1 MYTIHKNVQIIL
13 AMLKA
18 YGVQN
23 LVVSAGSRPIPL
35 VFSAEEDNFFKC
47 YSIVD
52 ERSAGF
58 FALGLI
64 ERLQKPVAIVC
75 TSGTA
80 TCNYVS
86 AVAEAFYQH
95 LPLIILTSDRNHY
108 YLNQQEDQC
117 VPQKNLY
124 SDIVRKVSDLPI
136 VRDGMDFWY
145 CNRLVNEALLELD
158 HREKG
163 PVHINFQIDDSY
175 PVEKALYK
183 FEVPALPSVT
193 KIDRVMPTDSN
204 EKWNALADELKGKR
218 ILILWGQHLP
228 LSEYASALA
237 QTFCEQFGALATS
250 DVIGNLHIE
259 NFVRSNWYGMVD
271 RTKFE
276 SVMPDIIITM
286 NANRLLNIKAR
297 FNNAP
302 QTLTHWHVSPNGEVS
317 DPLKRQTKIIEC
329 TPEYFFKRLVETGIH
344 NTKNYYKEWKEV
356 ENEIFDENSLTH
368 GFDYSAVSAIQ
379 ALISNMQDGALF
391 HISNSN
397 NIRIANNFSIP
408 KTVDV
413 YCNRGTC
420 GIDGSTSSYIAQ
432 SYISGVPSYMIVGDL
447 SFFYDMNSIWNRY
460 IGKARIML
468 INNSCGALF
477 HSAYYEP
484 FKGVRDVDVN
494 VAAAH
499 HATAKGWAESQGFNY
514 LAVRSQTE
522 LEQTIKIFTD
532 PNTQT
537 PLFMEVFTDA
547 ETDVA
552 QIKELGKCS
561 LKGMSMVK
569 NKLKEALP
577 ASVVSVLKKL
587 KK

>member
-13 AMLKA
+13 ALLKK

-23 LVVSAGSRPIPL
+23 LVVSAGTRPIPL
-35 VFSAEEDNFFKC
+35 VFSAEEDDFFKC
-47 YSIVD
+47 FSIVD

-64 ERLQKPVAIVC
+64 ERLQRPVAIVC

-80 TCNYVS
+80 ACNYVS
-86 AVAEAFYQH
+86 AVAEAYYQH
-95 LPLIILTSDRNHY
+95 LPLIVLTSDRNHY

-117 VPQKNLY
+117 VPQKKLY
-124 SDIVRKVSDLPI
+124 SNIVRRCVDLPI
-136 VRDGMDFWY
+136 VRDEMDFWY

-183 FEVPALPSVT
+183 FEVPSLPSVT
-193 KIDRVMPTDSN
+193 KISRIMPTDDN
-204 EKWNALADELKGKR
+204 EVWNRLANELYGKKV
-218 ILILWGQHLP
+218 LLLWGQHLP
-228 LSEYASALA
+228 LPDERTQLVQS
-237 QTFCEQFGALATS
+237 FCEQFGALATG
-250 DVIGNLHIE
+250 DVIGNLHIK
-259 NFVRSNWYGMVD
+259 NFARSSWFATLED
-271 RTKFE
+271 TKFA
-276 SVMPDIIITM
+276 SIMPDVVITM
-286 NANRLLNIKAR
+286 NANRLLNLKAR
-297 FNNAP
+297 FKNAP
-302 QTLTHWHVSPNGEVS
+302 QTLAHWHVSPDGEVS

-329 TPEYFFKRLVETGIH
+329 SPEYFFKRLIKTGVRNHID
-344 NTKNYYKEWKEV
+344 YYKEWTEV
-356 ENEIFDENSLTH
+356 ENATFDERSLTH
-368 GFDYSAVSAIQ
+368 HFEYSAVSAVQ
-379 ALISNMQDGALF
+379 ALISNMQNDALF

-397 NIRIANNFSIP
+397 NIRIANNFKLPDS
-408 KTVDV
+408 VAV

-460 IGKARIML
+460 IKNARIML

-499 HATAKGWAESQGFNY
+499 HATAKGWAESQGFQY
-514 LAVRSQTE
+514 LSVRSQTE
-522 LEQTIKIFTD
+522 LEQAITTFT
-532 PNTQT
+532 NLKLQA

-552 QIKELGKCS
+552 QMKELGRCS
-561 LKGMSMVK
+561 LKGASMVK
-569 NKLKEALP
+569 NRIKEVLP
-577 ASVVSVLKKL
+577 STVFNVLKKI

>member
-1 MYTIHKNVQIIL
+1 MRSRG
-13 AMLKA
+13 MLNK
-18 YGVQN
+18 
-23 LVVSAGSRPIPL
+23 RP
-35 VFSAEEDNFFKC
+35 N
-47 YSIVD
+47 
-52 ERSAGF
+52 
-58 FALGLI
+58 
-64 ERLQKPVAIVC
+64 
-75 TSGTA
+75 TTA
-80 TCNYVS
+80 
-86 AVAEAFYQH
+86 
-95 LPLIILTSDRNHY
+95 
-108 YLNQQEDQC
+108 
-117 VPQKNLY
+117 
-124 SDIVRKVSDLPI
+124 
-136 VRDGMDFWY
+136 
-145 CNRLVNEALLELD
+145 
-158 HREKG
+158 
-163 PVHINFQIDDSY
+163 
-175 PVEKALYK
+175 
-183 FEVPALPSVT
+183 
-193 KIDRVMPTDSN
+193 
-204 EKWNALADELKGKR
+204 KGKR

>member
-1 MYTIHKNVQIIL
+1 M
-13 AMLKA
+13 
-18 YGVQN
+18 
-23 LVVSAGSRPIPL
+23 
-35 VFSAEEDNFFKC
+35 
-47 YSIVD
+47 
-52 ERSAGF
+52 
-58 FALGLI
+58 
-64 ERLQKPVAIVC
+64 
-75 TSGTA
+75 
-80 TCNYVS
+80 
-86 AVAEAFYQH
+86 
-95 LPLIILTSDRNHY
+95 
-108 YLNQQEDQC
+108 
-117 VPQKNLY
+117 
-124 SDIVRKVSDLPI
+124 
-136 VRDGMDFWY
+136 
-145 CNRLVNEALLELD
+145 
-158 HREKG
+158 
-163 PVHINFQIDDSY
+163 
-175 PVEKALYK
+175 
-183 FEVPALPSVT
+183 
-193 KIDRVMPTDSN
+193 
-204 EKWNALADELKGKR
+204 
-218 ILILWGQHLP
+218 WGQHLP

-577 ASVVSVLKKL
+577 ASVVSVLKNSKIVYEHFGFGGTGAMGAPLSKL
-587 KK
+587 LVASGNNVYVTSRSAHKSCERLHYLQGNAKDEIFLKACLSRMHYDAIVDFMSYSTNQFDRRARLLLQSTKQYIFISSARIFAESKVPLTENSPRLLETVQDLEYKKRMNMLWLKRAKKISFIRVVFKLYNSQTIRDI

>member
-1 MYTIHKNVQIIL
+1 MYTVHKNVQVIL
-13 AMLKA
+13 ALLKA

-23 LVVSAGSRPIPL
+23 IVVSAGTRLIPL

-95 LPLIILTSDRNHY
+95 LPLIVLTSDRNHY

-124 SDIVRKVSDLPI
+124 NDIVRKSVDIPI
-136 VRDGMDFWY
+136 VRDDMDFWY

-175 PVEKALYK
+175 PIEKALYK
-183 FEVPALPSVT
+183 FEVPTLPPVI
-193 KIDRVMPTDSN
+193 KIDRIMSTDSN
-204 EKWNALADELKGKR
+204 EKWNALANELKGKR
-218 ILILWGQHLP
+218 VLILWGQHLP
-228 LSEYASALA
+228 LSKNESTVI

-250 DVIGNLHIE
+250 DVIGNLHIK
-259 NFVRSNWYGMVD
+259 NFARSNWFGMLD
-271 RTKFE
+271 NSNFE
-276 SVMPDIIITM
+276 SIMPDVIITM
-286 NANRLLNIKAR
+286 NANRLLNIKGR
-297 FNNAP
+297 FKNAP
-302 QTLTHWHVSPNGEVS
+302 QTLVHWHVSPNGEVS
-317 DPLKRQTKIIEC
+317 DPLKRQSKIIEC
-329 TPEYFFKRLVETGIH
+329 TPLYFFKRLMETGIH
-344 NTKNYYKEWKEV
+344 NNKDYYKEWKDV
-356 ENEIFDENSLTH
+356 ENATFEEHSLIH
-368 GFDYSAVSAIQ
+368 HFEYSAVSAIQ
-379 ALISNMQDGALF
+379 ALISNMQDNALF

-397 NIRIANNFSIP
+397 NIRIANNFDIP
-408 KTVDV
+408 KTVDI

-432 SYISGVPSYMIVGDL
+432 SYASNVPSYMIVGDL

-477 HSAYYEP
+477 HSAYYDP

-499 HATAKGWAESQGFNY
+499 HATAKGWTESQGFQY
-514 LAVRSQTE
+514 LSVRSQTE
-522 LEQTIKIFTD
+522 LEQAIKIFTD
-532 PNTQT
+532 PNAKT
-537 PLFMEVFTDA
+537 PLFMEVFTDT
-547 ETDVA
+547 ETDIA
-552 QIKELGKCS
+552 QIKELSKCS
-561 LKGMSMVK
+561 LKGTLLVK
-569 NKLKEALP
+569 NKIKEVLP
-577 ASVVSVLKKL
+577 SSVVNVLKKL

>member
-1 MYTIHKNVQIIL
+1 MYTVHKNVQIIL
-13 AMLKA
+13 ALLKK
-18 YGVQN
+18 YGAQN
-23 LVVSAGSRPIPL
+23 LVVSAGSRQIPL
-35 VFSAEEDNFFKC
+35 VFSAEKDNYFKC

-64 ERLQKPVAIVC
+64 ERLRKPVAIVC

-86 AVAEAFYQH
+86 AVAEAYYQH
-95 LPLIILTSDRNHY
+95 LPLIVLTSDRNRY

-124 SDIVRKVSDLPI
+124 RDIVRKSVDLPI
-136 VRDGMDFWY
+136 VRDEMDFWY
-145 CNRLVNEALLELD
+145 CNRLVNEALLELE

-183 FEVPALPSVT
+183 FETPILPSVT
-193 KIDRVMPTDSN
+193 KIDRIMPTDAVDVW
-204 EKWNALADELKGKR
+204 KALANELCGKKVV
-218 ILILWGQHLP
+218 LLWGQHLP
-228 LSEYASALA
+228 LSKEQVQLVQS
-237 QTFCEQFGALATS
+237 FCEQFGALATS
-250 DVIGNLHIE
+250 DVIGNLHIK
-259 NFVRSNWYGMVD
+259 NYVRSSWYGMVD
-271 RTKFE
+271 STIFT
-276 SVMPDIIITM
+276 SIMPDIVITM

-297 FNNAP
+297 FKNAP
-302 QTLTHWHVSPNGEVS
+302 QTLMHWHVSPNGEVS
-317 DPLKRQTKIIEC
+317 DPIKRQTKIIEC
-329 TPEYFFKRLVETGIH
+329 TPEYFFNRLIGTGIH
-344 NTKNYYKEWKEV
+344 NSTNYYKEWKEAEV
-356 ENEIFDENSLTH
+356 KIFEEQSLTH
-368 GFDYSAVSAIQ
+368 HFEYSAVSAVQ
-379 ALISNMQDGALF
+379 ALISNMQNGALF

-397 NIRIANNFSIP
+397 NIRIANNFNIP
-408 KTVDV
+408 ASVDV

-432 SYISGVPSYMIVGDL
+432 SYISSVPSYMIVGDL
-447 SFFYDMNSIWNRY
+447 SFFYDINSIWNRY
-460 IGKARIML
+460 IVNARIML

-484 FKGVRDVDVN
+484 FKGVRNVDVN

-499 HATAKGWAESQGFNY
+499 HATAKGWAESQGFQY
-514 LAVRSQTE
+514 LSVRSQTE
-522 LEQTIKIFTD
+522 LEDGIKIFTNPD
-532 PNTQT
+532 AKT

-552 QIKELGKCS
+552 QMKELSRCS
-561 LKGMSMVK
+561 LTGLSMAK
-569 NKLKEALP
+569 NKIKEALP
-577 ASVVSVLKKL
+577 SSVVNVLKKF

>member
-1 MYTIHKNVQIIL
+1 MYTVHKNVQIIL
-13 AMLKA
+13 ALLKK
-18 YGVQN
+18 YGIQN
-23 LVVSAGSRPIPL
+23 LVVSAGTRPIPL
-35 VFSAEEDNFFKC
+35 VFSAEEDDFFRC

-86 AVAEAFYQH
+86 AVAEAYYQH
-95 LPLIILTSDRNHY
+95 LPLVVLTSDRNHY
-108 YLNQQEDQC
+108 NLNQQEDQC

-124 SDIVRKVSDLPI
+124 SDVVRRSVDLPI
-136 VRDGMDFWY
+136 VRDEMDFWY

-163 PVHINFQIDDSY
+163 PIHINFQIDDSY
-175 PVEKALYK
+175 PIEKALYK
-183 FEVPALPSVT
+183 FEIPSLPPVT
-193 KIDRVMPTDSN
+193 RIVRIMPTDGDDVWKHLAN
-204 EKWNALADELKGKR
+204 ELHGKR
-218 ILILWGQHLP
+218 ILLLWGQHLP
-228 LSEYASALA
+228 LSEEQAMLVQS
-237 QTFCEQFGALATS
+237 FCEQFGALATS
-250 DVIGNLHIE
+250 DVIGNLHIR
-259 NFVRSNWYGMVD
+259 NLVRSSWYGMAD
-271 RTKFE
+271 REKFA
-276 SVMPDIIITM
+276 SIMPDVVITM

-297 FNNAP
+297 FKNAP
-302 QTLTHWHVSPNGEVS
+302 QTLTHWHVSPDGEVS
-317 DPLKRQTKIIEC
+317 DPLKRQTRIVEC
-329 TPEYFFKRLVETGIH
+329 TPEYFFKRLVDTGVC
-344 NTKNYYKEWKEV
+344 NNKDYYGEWKKLEDEMFV
-356 ENEIFDENSLTH
+356 EQSLTH
-368 GFDYSAVSAIQ
+368 RFEYSAVSAIQ
-379 ALISNMQDGALF
+379 ALVANMQAGALF

-397 NIRIANNFSIP
+397 NIRIANNLDIP
-408 KTVDV
+408 ASVDV

-432 SYISGVPSYMIVGDL
+432 SYVSDVPSYMIVGDL

-460 IGKARIML
+460 IKKARIML

-499 HATAKGWAESQGFNY
+499 HATAKGWAESQGFLY
-514 LAVRSQTE
+514 LPVRSQSE
-522 LEQTIKIFTD
+522 LEHAIKTFT
-532 PNTQT
+532 NTDT
-537 PLFMEVFTDA
+537 ESPVFMEVFTDA

-552 QIKELGKCS
+552 QMKELGKCS
-561 LKGMSMVK
+561 LKGLSLVK
-569 NKLKEALP
+569 DKIKEALP
-577 ASVVSVLKKL
+577 SSMVSVLKRF